1 MLEWPLKAEAPAGR
15 PVACRRRPVCTALS
29 TQANHTI
36 IPHGLGEAI
45 IVWEDQRGGALKQP
59 NNPLHGVTLE
69 MMLRQMVDR
78 FGWEGLA
85 RDIPINCFLVDP
97 SMASALK
104 YLRKAPRARQEVEK
118 LYLVFVSRRRGPI
131 DPGPNP

>member
-1 MLEWPLKAEAPAGR
+1 MWNHR
-15 PVACRRRPVCTALS
+15 WLS
-29 TQANHTI
+29 DDNRTVTI
-36 IPHGLGEAI
+36 
-45 IVWEDQRGGALKQP
+45 RQP

-69 MMLRQMVDR
+69 MMLQQMVDR

-104 YLRKAPRARQEVEK
+104 YLRKAPRARQEVERI
-118 LYLVFVSRRRGPI
+118 YLRFLSRRPGPI
-131 DPGPNP
+131 DPDPRRR